1 VIDLLP
7 TAWHWANAI
16 SIAFVVGAAKT
27 GVPGL
32 GFLAVPWLAWVL
44 APNSLLSVGALL
56 PMLICADVMAVWLY
70 RRNPAVHHLW
80 QLLPWVLIGLGVGAG
95 LLLSLPARW
104 FNPAIGGTVV
114 AMILVHLWRRWRK
127 HIEPP
132 GRVVGA
138 GVGIIAG
145 TTTTLAN
152 AAGPVMNLYL
162 LAQRMPKEEFIA
174 AGAWF
179 FFVINLL
186 KVPIYVG
193 LGALGQGSKL
203 MITSQTL
210 LMDACL
216 LPAVIAGSL
225 IGRRLIPY
233 IPQRTFEA
241 VVLLLAAAG
250 AVRLL
255 VS

>member
-1 VIDLLP
+1 MIELLP
-7 TAWHWANAI
+7 TPWHWANAI
-16 SIAFVVGAAKT
+16 GIAFVVGAAKT

-56 PMLICADVMAVWLY
+56 PLLICADIMAVWLY
-70 RRNPAVHHLW
+70 RKNPAVHHLW
-80 QLLPWVLIGLGVGAG
+80 TLLPWVLTGMAAGAI
-95 LLLSLPARW
+95 LILSLPTAW
-104 FNPAIGGTVV
+104 FNPAIGATVV
-114 AMILVHLWRRWRK
+114 LMILVHLWRKWRGQ
-127 HIEPP
+127 IDAP
-132 GRVVGA
+132 GRAVGA
-138 GVGIIAG
+138 GVGVIAG

-186 KVPIYVG
+186 KVPIYIG

-203 MITSQTL
+203 MITGQTL

-216 LPAVIAGSL
+216 VPAVVAGSL

-250 AVRLL
+250 AGRLL
-255 VS
+255 MS

>member
-1 VIDLLP
+1 MIELLP
-7 TAWHWANAI
+7 TPWHWANAI
-16 SIAFVVGAAKT
+16 GIALVVGAAKT

-56 PMLICADVMAVWLY
+56 PLLICADIMAVWLY
-70 RRNPAVHHLW
+70 RKNPAIHHLW
-80 QLLPWVLIGLGVGAG
+80 QLLPWVLIGLGVGAALILG
-95 LLLSLPARW
+95 IPAHW
-104 FNPAIGGTVV
+104 FNPTIGGIVL
-114 AMILVHLWRRWRK
+114 AMILVHLWRKWRK
-127 HIEPP
+127 HIDPP
-132 GRVVGA
+132 GRLAGA

-152 AAGPVMNLYL
+152 AAGPVMNIYL

-179 FFVINLL
+179 FFVVNLL
-186 KVPIYVG
+186 KVPLFLG
-193 LGALGQGSKL
+193 LGWLGHESKI
-203 MITSQTL
+203 MINSQTL

-216 LPAVIAGSL
+216 VPAVVAGSL
-225 IGRRLIPY
+225 LGRRVVPH
-233 IPQRTFEA
+233 IPQRTFES

-250 AVRLL
+250 AIRLL
-255 VS
+255 LT

>member
-1 VIDLLP
+1 MIDLLP
-7 TAWHWANAI
+7 TPWHWANAI
-16 SIAFVVGAAKT
+16 GIAFVVGAAKT

-56 PMLICADVMAVWLY
+56 PLLISADILAVWLY

-80 QLLPWVLIGLGVGAG
+80 TLLPWVLLGMAVGTTLILA
-95 LLLSLPARW
+95 LPQER
-104 FNPAIGGTVV
+104 FNTAIGGTVM
-114 AMILVHLWRRWRK
+114 AMVVVHLWRKWRQCDT
-127 HIEPP
+127 PP
-132 GRVVGA
+132 GRTVGA
-138 GVGIIAG
+138 GVGILAG

-152 AAGPVMNLYL
+152 AAGPVMNVYL
-162 LAQRMPKEEFIA
+162 LSQRMPKEDFIA

-179 FFVINLL
+179 FFAVNLMKL
-186 KVPIYVG
+186 PIYLG
-193 LGALGQGSKL
+193 LSGFGHGSKL

-216 LPAVIAGSL
+216 VPAVVVGSL
-225 IGRRLIPY
+225 VGRRIIPL

-241 VVLLLAAAG
+241 VMLVLAAAA
-250 AVRLL
+250 AVGLL
-255 VS
+255 AK

>member
-1 VIDLLP
+1 MIDLLP
-7 TAWHWANAI
+7 TPWHWANAI
-16 SIAFVVGAAKT
+16 GIAFVVGAAKT

-56 PMLICADVMAVWLY
+56 PLLICADIMAVWLY
-70 RRNPAVHHLW
+70 RKNPAVHHLW
-80 QLLPWVLIGLGVGAG
+80 KLLPWVVIGMAAGTALILA
-95 LLLSLPARW
+95 LPQER
-104 FNPAIGGTVV
+104 FNAAIGGTVMV
-114 AMILVHLWRRWRK
+114 MIAVHLWRKWRK
-127 HIEPP
+127 RNDPP
-132 GRVVGA
+132 GQAVGA

-152 AAGPVMNLYL
+152 AAGPVMNVYL
-162 LAQRMPKEEFIA
+162 LAQRMPKEDFIA

-179 FFVINLL
+179 FFTVNLMKL
-186 KVPIYVG
+186 PIYIG
-193 LGALGQGSKL
+193 LSEFGHGSKL

-216 LPAVIAGSL
+216 VPAVVLGSL
-225 IGRRLIPY
+225 VGRRIIPL

-241 VVLLLAAAG
+241 VMLVLAAAA
-250 AVRLL
+250 AVGLL
-255 VS
+255 VK

>member
-1 VIDLLP
+1 MIELLP
-7 TAWHWANAI
+7 TPWHWANAI
-16 SIAFVVGAAKT
+16 GIALVVGAAKT

-56 PMLICADVMAVWLY
+56 PLLICADIMAVWLY
-70 RRNPAVHHLW
+70 RKNPAIHHLW
-80 QLLPWVLIGLGVGAG
+80 QLLPWVLIGLGVGAALILG
-95 LLLSLPARW
+95 IPSHW
-104 FNPAIGGTVV
+104 FNPTIGGIVL
-114 AMILVHLWRRWRK
+114 AMILVHLWRKWRK
-127 HIEPP
+127 HIDPP
-132 GRVVGA
+132 GRIAGA

-152 AAGPVMNLYL
+152 AAGPVMNIYL

-179 FFVINLL
+179 FFVVNLL
-186 KVPIYVG
+186 KVPLFLG
-193 LGALGQGSKL
+193 LGWLGHESKI
-203 MITSQTL
+203 MIDGQTL

-216 LPAVIAGSL
+216 VPAVVAGSL
-225 IGRRLIPY
+225 IGRRVVPH
-233 IPQRTFEA
+233 IPQRTFES

-250 AVRLL
+250 AIRLL
-255 VS
+255 LT

>member
-1 VIDLLP
+1 MIDLLP
-7 TAWHWANAI
+7 TTWHWANAI
-16 SIAFVVGAAKT
+16 GIALVVGAAKT

-56 PMLICADVMAVWLY
+56 PLLISADIMAVWLY

-80 QLLPWVLIGLGVGAG
+80 QLLPWVLIGMAVGAG
-95 LLLSLPARW
+95 LILSLPTRW
-104 FNPAIGGTVV
+104 FNPAIGCTVV
-114 AMILVHLWRRWRK
+114 AMILVHLWRKWRK
-127 HIEPP
+127 QINAPTQA
-132 GRVVGA
+132 VGA

-152 AAGPVMNLYL
+152 AAGPVMNIYL

-179 FFVINLL
+179 FFIVNLL
-186 KVPIYVG
+186 KVPIYLTLPL
-193 LGALGQGSKL
+193 LGHDTKL

-216 LPAVIAGSL
+216 VPAVVVGSL
-225 IGRRLIPY
+225 VGRRLVPH
-233 IPQRTFEA
+233 IPQRAFEA
-241 VVLLLAAAG
+241 VVLALATAG
-250 AVRLL
+250 AIRLL
-255 VS
+255 LT